1 MDTLRA
7 IVALDGTTQDDLTAY
22 LVAACWRLTTGG
34 CRKRKMIDI
43 GSRPAIGQALAKQLL
58 ADYRNS

>member
-1 MDTLRA
+1 
-7 IVALDGTTQDDLTAY
+7 
-22 LVAACWRLTTGG
+22 
-34 CRKRKMIDI
+34 MIDI